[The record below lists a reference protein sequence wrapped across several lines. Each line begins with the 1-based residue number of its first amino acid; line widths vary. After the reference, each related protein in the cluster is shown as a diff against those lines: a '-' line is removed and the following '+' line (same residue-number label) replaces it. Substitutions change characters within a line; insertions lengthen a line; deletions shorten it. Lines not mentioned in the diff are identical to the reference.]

1 MDPKNYVQGARSK
14 IVESK
19 GGGETLVNPFMQNL
33 QVKGEKNSWGNT
45 HIWKHNYAHMFCYNQ
60 HENVILG

>member
-19 GGGETLVNPFMQNL
+19 GGGTLVNIHL
-33 QVKGEKNSWGNT
+33 CKISKSKEKKT
-45 HIWKHNYAHMFCYNQ
+45 HEVIPIY
-60 HENVILG
+60 ENIIMLIYFVITSMKM